1 MDGEERPSV
10 LRLSVRLVVIAG
22 GAVVADLGRVCVV
35 ERLALL
41 VETKV
46 GRFGGVSSGG

>member
-1 MDGEERPSV
+1 MDRPRV

-22 GAVVADLGRVCVV
+22 GAAVGDLGRVCVM

-46 GRFGGVSSGG
+46 GGFGGVSSGE

>member
-1 MDGEERPSV
+1 MVGVERPSV

-22 GAVVADLGRVCVV
+22 GAAVADLGRVCVV

-41 VETKV
+41 VQTKV
-46 GRFGGVSSGG
+46 GGFDGISSGG